1 MLHGWLCSRFH
12 AARFDTVHT
21 AARRAALANQKGD
34 MIGHAIGYVTSAL
47 TVDRTDDS
55 VPDANDPTYP
65 LTAAK
70 AAVAAG
76 DLREA
81 IRHLDSLTGLAAET
95 VRCARRVY
103 LPLCVCA
110 WGCAHVRC
118 APLCSD
124 WKAAAKERMVV
135 GQALRVIKAQAST
148 VTTSLY

>member
-1 MLHGWLCSRFH
+1 MLHGWLCSRCH
-12 AARFDTVHT
+12 VARFDTVHT

-103 LPLCVCA
+103 LPLCVCV
-110 WGCAHVRC
+110 G
-118 APLCSD
+118 LC
-124 WKAAAKERMVV
+124 
-135 GQALRVIKAQAST
+135 
-148 VTTSLY
+148 